1 MNAERW
7 LLELRTELVRRKLPP
22 LYVERMVLE
31 LGDHLS
37 NLLED
42 RMSTD
47 AKDLHGVFDRLG
59 SPGHVAASAAREFRK
74 ARFSQR
80 HPVLM
85 FVLAPV
91 LSLPLLWC
99 ASILGVLLMVKMLGI
114 ESGNSTTTAVWQAT
128 DAAIPYLIVALM
140 VIPVAAAAA
149 FFCRVAAR
157 AGVSWKWSLA
167 ACCLIAV
174 LGSAAMTH
182 FVLPTETSQGTL
194 SFGLR
199 FALWPTASQL
209 LQFVAPLAICG
220 WAIWRQVKANRQSV
234 LT

>member
-7 LLELRTELVRRKLPP
+7 LLELRAELVRRKLPP

-31 LGDHLS
+31 LSDHVS

-59 SPGHVAASAAREFRK
+59 SPGNVAASAAREFCK
-74 ARFSQR
+74 ARFSRR

-91 LSLPLLWC
+91 LSLPLLWFC
-99 ASILGVLLMVKMLGI
+99 SVVTLILTVKMLGI
-114 ESGNSTTTAVWQAT
+114 ESGNSTTGAVWRAA
-128 DAAIPYLIVALM
+128 DAAVPYVIVALM
-140 VIPVAAAAA
+140 VIPVALAAA
-149 FFCRVAAR
+149 FFCRIAAR

-167 ACCLIAV
+167 ACGLIAI

-182 FVLPTETSQGTL
+182 FVLPTETTQGTF
-194 SFGLR
+194 SFGFR
-199 FALWPTASQL
+199 FALWPTTSQL
-209 LQFVAPLAICG
+209 LQFLAPLAICG
-220 WAIWRQVKANRQSV
+220 WAIWRQVKANKQSV
-234 LT
+234 LA